1 MPPQRN
7 LRIDIGATFSGERS
21 FKSAE
26 AAAKVME
33 RELAKVERAE
43 RAMGQMHMQATRE
56 MEDAFGRRRQAIMN
70 FSTAAGTAAVA
81 GGAVLAAGLALSAR
95 AAMEWESAFA
105 GVRKVV
111 DGSPE
116 QMAALEQQLR
126 AMATTMPATAVEIA
140 GVAEAAGQL
149 GVARKDIAEFTA
161 TAIKLG
167 VSTNLSAEDAATGL
181 AKLGNVM
188 GVATGEVDRAGA
200 ALVALGNAGAS
211 TESDILEMAQRIAG
225 AGRLVGMTEAQVL
238 GFANA
243 LSSVGI
249 EAEAGGTAISRV
261 FLTIDAA
268 VRDGGRKLDLFASTA
283 GQSAQSFA
291 RSWREDAAGATAQFV
306 AGLGRVQKAGGN
318 VSGVLGQLSLDEI
331 RVRDTLLRTS
341 QASDLLAQSVQLG
354 SDAWEANTALV
365 DEANRRFETSE
376 SRIQVARN
384 QLNDAAIDIGASV
397 LPAFAA
403 LAEDV
408 GTAAQMFRDLP
419 DGVKDTAGKLAAVA
433 AVIGIVGGS
442 AAIALPKVLALKVAL
457 EEMGPRGQRAAAG
470 LGRMGTAL
478 TGPVGIGVTAGLTVA
493 TVALGAW
500 AKQHIEARQRVDDLT
515 EAIKADSGALA
526 ENVRQR
532 TYSILVESGA
542 VEIAKRF
549 KVNLEDLTDAAM
561 GQAFAVQAVNE
572 QMAAFVDGKDIRP
585 MAGDWHKLKNAI
597 GDTNG
602 KIGDALTKWRDQQA
616 AMGGTA
622 DATKDAG
629 RATRGAGNAVA
640 DMGDQAEW
648 AANQLSDLTKQLK
661 DQSEGALGAREA
673 SRQWEQAIDD
683 ADEAIKGLTKK
694 EREHG
699 RALDVTTDAGRR
711 NGEILDRLAEAAI
724 EQATAVGKST
734 GSDTAFRASLEQ
746 SRKKLIATAVG
757 FGMSKKA
764 AEEYA
769 DSILGVPPVVA
780 TQVRLTGA
788 EAAKRKID
796 ELSSAIRNVPGL
808 QAGIYQ
814 GIPGA
819 LPRREH
825 GGPVRAGQAYIVG
838 ERQPEVFVPRQD
850 GVILPSVG
858 SITAASGAAGG
869 GPTFHVYAPTT
880 AAGDLVATARAEE
893 RRARSV
899 GAR

>member
-26 AAAKVME
+26 AAAKVIE

-43 RAMGQMHMQATRE
+43 RSAAQMHMQATRE
-56 MEDAFGRRRQAIMN
+56 MEQAFGRRRE
-70 FSTAAGTAAVA
+70 AARSFRAELGTVAVA

-188 GVATGEVDRAGA
+188 SVATGEVDRAGA

-376 SRIQVARN
+376 SRIQMARN
-384 QLNDAAIDIGASV
+384 QLNDAAIDIGGAV
-397 LPAFAA
+397 LPAFAS

-408 GTAAQMFRDLP
+408 GTAAEMFRDLP
-419 DGVKDTAGKLAAVA
+419 DGVKDTAAKLAAVA

-442 AAIALPKVLALKVAL
+442 AAIALPRVVALKVAL

-470 LGRMGTAL
+470 LGRMGAAL

-493 TVALGAW
+493 TAALGAW
-500 AKQHIEARQRVDDLT
+500 AKKHIEARQRVDDLT

-532 TYSILVESGA
+532 TYSVLVESGA
-542 VEIAKRF
+542 VDIAKRF

-572 QMAAFVDGKDIRP
+572 QMAAFVEGKDIRP
-585 MAGDWHKLKNAI
+585 LAGDWHKLKDAI
-597 GDTNG
+597 GGTNEEIQAG
-602 KIGDALTKWRDQQA
+602 LTAYRDQQA
-616 AMGGTA
+616 AMGDTA
-622 DATKDAG
+622 DSAQDAATATRAAG
-629 RATRGAGNAVA
+629 RATQS
-640 DMGDQAEW
+640 MGDTAEW
-648 AANQLSDLTKQLK
+648 AANQLSDLTKTLDAQAK
-661 DQSEGALGAREA
+661 GALDARSA
-673 SRQWEQAIDD
+673 ARDWEQAIDD
-683 ADEAIKGLTKK
+683 ADEAVKGLTKRQ
-694 EREHG
+694 REHG
-699 RALDVTTDAGRR
+699 RALDEGTDAGRR
-711 NGEILDRLAEAAI
+711 NGEILDRLARAAL
-724 EQATAVGKST
+724 ENAEAVGKST
-734 GSDTAFRASLEQ
+734 GSDTAFRSSLEQ
-746 SRKKLIATAVG
+746 SRKKLIATAQG

-769 DSILGVPPVVA
+769 DSILGVPPVVS

-788 EAAKRKID
+788 EAAKKKID
-796 ELSSAIRNVPGL
+796 DLSDAIRNVPGL

-814 GIPGA
+814 GTPGA

-858 SITAASGAAGG
+858 SITAASGAAGA

>member
-1 MPPQRN
+1 
-7 LRIDIGATFSGERS
+7 
-21 FKSAE
+21 
-26 AAAKVME
+26 
-33 RELAKVERAE
+33 
-43 RAMGQMHMQATRE
+43 
-56 MEDAFGRRRQAIMN
+56 
-70 FSTAAGTAAVA
+70 
-81 GGAVLAAGLALSAR
+81 
-95 AAMEWESAFA
+95 MEWESAFA

-149 GVARKDIAEFTA
+149 GVARKDIAAFTA

-291 RSWREDAAGATAQFV
+291 RSWREDAGAATAAFV

-500 AKQHIEARQRVDDLT
+500 AKSHIEATQRVEAFT
-515 EAIKADSGALA
+515 EAVKADSGAIGENTRAAAVKALQDAKVLTGARALGLSLDVITEAAIGNSDALA
-526 ENVRQR
+526 QVTERMDQW
-532 TYSILVESGA
+532 VEVMPNGHI
-542 VEIAKRF
+542 VDPF
-549 KVNLEDLTDAAM
+549 VNLRKELGLTSSEVAKGVQNARDYADAMGETGDAAK
-561 GQAFAVQAVNE
+561 
-572 QMAAFVDGKDIRP
+572 DGKRP
-585 MAGDWHKLKNAI
+585 NKDLAGAI
-597 GDTNG
+597 GDV
-602 KIGDALTKWRDQQA
+602 GDEANW
-616 AMGGTA
+616 A
-622 DATKDAG
+622 DK
-629 RATRGAGNAVA
+629 R
-640 DMGDQAEW
+640 
-648 AANQLSDLTKQLK
+648 LKDLTKTLD
-661 DQSEGALGAREA
+661 DQAGRTLDAREA
-673 SRQWEQAIDD
+673 ARQWQEAIDE
-683 ADEAIKGLTKK
+683 ADKAVSGLTKRQK
-694 EREHG
+694 EHG
-699 RALDVTTDAGRR
+699 RALDITTEAGRR
-711 NGEILDRLAEAAI
+711 NQQTLDDLAEAAI

-734 GSDTAFRASLEQ
+734 GSDAAFRSSLEQ
-746 SRKKLIATAVG
+746 SRRKLIDVAVRM
-757 FGMSKKA
+757 GMTKKA
-764 AEEYA
+764 AQEYA
-769 DSILGVPPVVA
+769 DSILGVPPVVS

-808 QAGIYQ
+808 QAGIYS
-814 GIPGA
+814 GLNGNA
-819 LPRREH
+819 LPKREH
-825 GGPVRAGQAYIVG
+825 GGPVRAGQPYIVG
-838 ERQPEVFVPRQD
+838 ERQAEVFVPRQD

-858 SITAASGAAGG
+858 SITKPGALAGG
-869 GPTFHVYAPTT
+869 GPTFNVYAPTT
-880 AAGDLVATARAEE
+880 SPADIVATARAEE